1 MMSDKLWIPYCSIT
15 RGRSRMMSRQAKGL
29 TRLAAPT
36 STAAAPASISSI
48 TSSAELTPPMPM
60 MGMLTAS

>member
-1 MMSDKLWIPYCSIT
+1 MISDRVSIPYCSMT
-15 RGRSRMMSRQAKGL
+15 LGRSSMMSRAAKGSVKF
-29 TRLAAPT
+29 AAPT
-36 STAAAPASISSI
+36 STADAPASISSM